1 MASCYTR
8 SEYKITFVQVDSN
21 LATAL
26 KAALV
31 GQKPLQAI
39 KEGRLGGSPDKMA
52 ASKA

>member
-1 MASCYTR
+1 MLQLLCYLYSNPTDL
-8 SEYKITFVQVDSN
+8 QVDGN

-26 KAALV
+26 KAALLA
-31 GQKPLQAI
+31 QMPLQGI